1 MCLKES
7 YFSIDM
13 ITSCTEE
20 LHYWSFFWQLI
31 PPPKKKMCGFMRHS
45 LTQCRWLKQHFYLN
59 GCEKFTKKR
68 KQRVASL
75 STHLVTSFV
84 KINFCTFHAL
94 NWFISL
100 SLRSFK
106 LKCCEKSFSLR
117 TRHPSVYVYAYF
129 FKWAIPGLF
138 PFIFVFSNKQYN
150 FYNKFM

>member
-1 MCLKES
+1 
-7 YFSIDM
+7 
-13 ITSCTEE
+13 
-20 LHYWSFFWQLI
+20 
-31 PPPKKKMCGFMRHS
+31 MRHS

-100 SLRSFK
+100 SLSLSLRSFK

-117 TRHPSVYVYAYF
+117 TDTPLCMCMLTFLNGPSPASF
-129 FKWAIPGLF
+129 RLFLSFQTNSTIFTTNSCEKQNSLPGF
-138 PFIFVFSNKQYN
+138 NIQYIN
-150 FYNKFM
+150 LLP